1 MILYLLGDSVTFGL
15 TVDYKHRFPNL
26 FREKTGAVIRNYGEP
41 GDTTSGM
48 LARLVSEILPRM
60 KQDLKDK
67 EEPRILIMGGAND
80 IIYTGGTATAR
91 ANTGSMV
98 QHLLSQGFM
107 PYVGIPVSV
116 DESIMPKEWKVLVN
130 PGDLDRGQAEFRAW
144 IKDFASVFNV
154 PLIDMYSIFV
164 DDNDKIRPELFT
176 DGAHPN
182 EEGHR
187 LMADLL
193 HKSLVF

>member
-48 LARLVSEILPRM
+48 LARLISDVLPRM

-67 EEPRILIMGGAND
+67 EDPRIFIMGGAND
-80 IIYTGGTATAR
+80 VIYTGGAITAR
-91 ANTGSMV
+91 ANIGSMV

-107 PYVGIPVSV
+107 PYVGVPVSV

-130 PGDLDRGQAEFRAW
+130 PGDLDRGQAQLRGW

-154 PLIDMYSIFV
+154 PLIDMYSLFV
-164 DDNDKIRPELFT
+164 DENDKIKPDLFT

-193 HKSLVF
+193 YKSLVF